1 MIHSYVF
8 GEVKQMNNIKPCPF
22 CGWKSRVHKY
32 LGKWY
37 ARCNKCNAY
46 SAPYDT
52 EEQAA
57 EAWNRRAGEPCD
69 LCRHAPPSSGDGK
82 PCTMCP
88 AVGRIEED
96 GDK

>member
-1 MIHSYVF
+1 
-8 GEVKQMNNIKPCPF
+8 MNNIEPCPF
-22 CGWKSRVHKY
+22 CGGKSRVHKY

-37 ARCNKCNAY
+37 ARCNKCKAY

-52 EEQAA
+52 EEQAK

-88 AVGRIEED
+88 AVGRIGEV

>member
-1 MIHSYVF
+1 
-8 GEVKQMNNIKPCPF
+8 MNNINPCPF
-22 CGWKSRVHKY
+22 CGGKSRVHLY

-37 ARCNKCNAY
+37 ARCNKCKTY

-52 EEQAA
+52 EERAK

-96 GDK
+96 GDET